1 MTQYLTEILDEINK
15 DPKAITKHKD
25 DTHLKILFGYAFRPE
40 GKFLLPEGTPPFK
53 PDAAPIG
60 MTKTNITMELKRLY
74 VFCRQDL
81 SQNRREALF
90 IQMLE
95 TVHPSEAKLLIA
107 IKDQDITGLYKKITH
122 KLVYEAGFIPNPP
135 PEKPKK
141 VLATT
146 SAA

>member
-1 MTQYLTEILDEINK
+1 MTPYLIEILDEINK
-15 DPKAITKHKD
+15 DPKAIAKHKD
-25 DTHLKILFGYAFRPE
+25 DVNLKILFGYAFRPE

-53 PDAAPIG
+53 QDAAPMG
-60 MTKTNITMELKRLY
+60 MSKTNLMMELKRLY
-74 VFCRQDL
+74 VFCRKDL

-95 TVHPSEAKLLIA
+95 TIHPSEAKLLVA
-107 IKDQDITGLYKKITH
+107 IKDQDIPGLYKKITH
-122 KLVYEAGFIPNPP
+122 KLVYDNGFIPNPP
-135 PEKPKK
+135 PVKPKK

>member
-25 DTHLKILFGYAFRPE
+25 SVNLKILFGYAFRPE

-60 MTKTNITMELKRLY
+60 MSKTNLIMELKRLY
-74 VFCRQDL
+74 VFCRNDL
-81 SQNRREALF
+81 SNTRREALF

-95 TVHPSEAKLLIA
+95 TMHPSEAKLLVA
-107 IKDQDITGLYKKITH
+107 VKDQDIPGLYKKITH
-122 KLVYEAGFIPNPP
+122 KLVYENGFIPNPP

>member
-1 MTQYLTEILDEINK
+1 MTPYMTEILDEINK
-15 DPKAITKHKD
+15 DPKAIVKHKD
-25 DTHLKILFGYAFRPE
+25 NDHLKILFGYAFRPE

-53 PDAAPIG
+53 QDPSPIG
-60 MTKTNITMELKRLY
+60 LTKTNLTMELKRLY
-74 VFCRQDL
+74 VFCRKDL

-95 TVHPSEAKLLIA
+95 TVHPTEAKLLIA
-107 IKDQDITGLYKKITH
+107 IKDQDIPGLYKKITH
-122 KLVYEAGFIPNPP
+122 KLVYENGFIPNPP

-146 SAA
+146 SVA